1 MVRIITDSAADFE
14 LEEIKELGV
23 KVVPL
28 SVFFGEDEYQETVN
42 NTKQE
47 FYEKLIASD
56 EIPHT
61 SRPSPESFMNALQ
74 DAKDNSD
81 ETVVI
86 TLSSALSG
94 TYQSAL
100 LAKNSLEYDE
110 CYVVDSLSATLGERL
125 LVEYA
130 VRLRD
135 EGKNAAE
142 IAAELE
148 NTRSRITI
156 YACVDTLEY
165 LHKGGRISHVSYA
178 MGSLA
183 KVKPIITVSTEGKVE
198 IPAKVMGKNKAVK
211 YLCGKIQEVE
221 PDTNHPVYA
230 IYSNDRENVNV
241 LIEATEVK
249 VDKAINLGSVI
260 GTHVGPN
267 AFGFIYIAK

>member
-42 NTKQE
+42 ITKQE